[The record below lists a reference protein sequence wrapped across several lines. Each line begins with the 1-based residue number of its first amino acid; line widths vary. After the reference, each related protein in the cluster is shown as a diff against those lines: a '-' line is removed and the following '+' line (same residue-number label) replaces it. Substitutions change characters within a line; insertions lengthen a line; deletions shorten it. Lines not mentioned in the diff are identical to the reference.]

1 LNILFDLHGTLT
13 DPREGIV
20 ACLRHALV
28 TMGRE
33 CPPDG
38 ELVRHIGPPL
48 HEGFAELL
56 ACTDDDLIDSAIA
69 LYRDRFAA
77 VGLFENS
84 VYPGIVPALERLREL
99 GATLYLA
106 TSKPLVY
113 AERIIGHFRLTHFF
127 RALYGAELDRT
138 RTNKVELI
146 AYVLT
151 QERLDPRDAYMVG
164 DRAQD
169 VIGAHANG
177 VNPVAALWGFGSRE
191 ELAAAGARV
200 FCDRPE
206 GLGAVFSH
214 L

>member
-1 LNILFDLHGTLT
+1 LKILFDLDGTLT

-28 TMGRE
+28 AMGRE
-33 CPPDG
+33 CPADR
-38 ELVRHIGPPL
+38 ELLRHIGPPL

-56 ACTDDDLIDSAIA
+56 ACSDDQTIDAAIA
-69 LYRDRFAA
+69 LYRERFAT
-77 VGLFENS
+77 VGLFENA

-127 RALYGAELDRT
+127 HALYGAELDRT
-138 RTNKVELI
+138 RTDKAELI
-146 AYVLT
+146 AYLLER
-151 QERLDPRDAYMVG
+151 ERLDPRDAYMVG

-169 VIGAHANG
+169 VIGARTNG
-177 VNPVAALWGFGSRE
+177 VNAVGALWGFGSRE